1 LAFDEKAFLADYRSN
16 PQRAFRALMDGFK
29 ERVHIF
35 CARASS
41 RREDAEDLTQE
52 VFIRAWRGLESFRGE
67 SSLSTWI
74 YRIAW
79 NVCASHLERKGN
91 APEVSSYSEVDDAD
105 DDEPRHIVP
114 VEDLEFRNFE
124 NRQFLDVLFQRIPA
138 QHKLVLTMY
147 YLQELSYD
155 EIGAVTGWPL
165 GTVKATLHRAKA
177 NLRIQALA
185 ELGQ

>member
-1 LAFDEKAFLADYRSN
+1 
-16 PQRAFRALMDGFK
+16 
-29 ERVHIF
+29 
-35 CARASS
+35 
-41 RREDAEDLTQE
+41 
-52 VFIRAWRGLESFRGE
+52 
-67 SSLSTWI
+67 
-74 YRIAW
+74 
-79 NVCASHLERKGN
+79 LERKGN